1 MANDPH
7 AEAALALHRFGMG
20 PRPGAIAAIA
30 SDPRAALLAE
40 LELAGAGRVVD
51 AGLMSSAQA
60 GRAVFE
66 FRQERQAR
74 AKVDAERKR
83 LAENPR
89 MDDATEPSPEM
100 APEPAPAEAVPL
112 PQQIL

>member
-20 PRPGAIAAIA
+20 PRAGSIAAIA
-30 SDPRAALLAE
+30 SDPRGALLAE
-40 LELAGAGRVVD
+40 LEGAGGGRVAD
-51 AGLMSSAQA
+51 TGLMTSAQA
-60 GRAVFE
+60 SRAVFE

-83 LAENPR
+83 LAENPS
-89 MDDATEPSPEM
+89 MDDAAPEM
-100 APEPAPAEAVPL
+100 APEPAQAAEAPPL
-112 PQQIL
+112 PQ